1 MIPFEVSTMDFFT
14 DRRDNETYKTVTIG
28 NQIWMAENLRYKSE
42 GAVAPICRSESK
54 SKKYGLLYFLQ
65 DFNRLAP
72 DGWRIPSLKDWVRL
86 FQNIHSSRSDDIEN
100 DIVFASA
107 GRFLKSENDWELD
120 DDFLCEY
127 APNEKADPFHFSA
140 LPTGYVQ
147 DFALVEQWKSASF
160 WIAND
165 FDFWTYRIVLYN
177 FTNSAHIESRR
188 NADSFACSIRCV
200 RDCS

>member
-1 MIPFEVSTMDFFT
+1 MDFFT

-28 NQIWMAENLRYKSE
+28 NQIWMAENLRYKCE

-86 FQNIHSSRSDDIEN
+86 FRNIHSSRSDDIEN

-107 GRFLKSENDWELD
+107 GKFLLK
-120 DDFLCEY
+120 
-127 APNEKADPFHFSA
+127 HA
-140 LPTGYVQ
+140 LQ
-147 DFALVEQWKSASF
+147 
-160 WIAND
+160 
-165 FDFWTYRIVLYN
+165 
-177 FTNSAHIESRR
+177 
-188 NADSFACSIRCV
+188 
-200 RDCS
+200 